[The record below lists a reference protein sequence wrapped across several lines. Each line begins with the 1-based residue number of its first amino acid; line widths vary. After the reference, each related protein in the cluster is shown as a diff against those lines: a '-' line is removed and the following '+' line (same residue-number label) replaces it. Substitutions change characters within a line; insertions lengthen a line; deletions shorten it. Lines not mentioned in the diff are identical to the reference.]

1 MDSAALTKFRSAV
14 VGARVLAS
22 YVGQASA
29 AGPDQHFA
37 DQTLM
42 KAAVAQAVG
51 CWEGYIEDVLKEFVS
66 KVRVQ
71 AQRRAWTLVVQF
83 ESLVQKLTSEL
94 NTPNWEKSRELI
106 LNVTGMDPY
115 VSWIWAPRFAN
126 QNDTQQFLK
135 GIMDVRHSFAHGYAT
150 STTVP
155 GLTAPGVL
163 DLPYVG
169 DVIDC
174 LTFFAATTDGLLEH
188 ELTHRHSCVTGWA

>member
-1 MDSAALTKFRSAV
+1 MSSAALTKYQSAV

-22 YVGQASA
+22 YVGQASVA
-29 AGPDQHFA
+29 APDQVVT

-51 CWEGYIEDVLKEFVS
+51 CWEGYLEDVVKEFVS

-71 AQRRAWTLVVQF
+71 AHRRAWTLAIQF

-94 NTPNWEKSRELI
+94 NTPNWDKAREL
-106 LNVTGMDPY
+106 LLSVTGMDPY
-115 VSWIWAPRFAN
+115 ASWIWAPRFAN
-126 QNDTQQFLK
+126 QHDTQQYLK

-150 STTVP
+150 PTTVSGLALP
-155 GLTAPGVL
+155 GIL
-163 DLPYVG
+163 DAAYVG

-174 LTFFAATTDGLLEH
+174 LTFFVTSTDGLLEH
-188 ELTHRHSCVTGWA
+188 ELTHRHSCATGWT